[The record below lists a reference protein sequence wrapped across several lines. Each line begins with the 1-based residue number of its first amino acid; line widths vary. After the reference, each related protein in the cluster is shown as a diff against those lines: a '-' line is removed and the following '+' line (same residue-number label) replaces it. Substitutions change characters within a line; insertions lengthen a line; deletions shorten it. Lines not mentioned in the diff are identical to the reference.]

1 MDIQTN
7 LKEVVAE
14 LPENVRLVAVSK
26 FHPAEAI
33 EAAYAVG
40 QRIFGESK
48 EQEYRGNTKN
58 CRKTSN
64 GISSDTCKPTR

>member
-40 QRIFGESK
+40 QRISAK
-48 EQEYRGNTKN
+48 ARNRNYRGNTKN